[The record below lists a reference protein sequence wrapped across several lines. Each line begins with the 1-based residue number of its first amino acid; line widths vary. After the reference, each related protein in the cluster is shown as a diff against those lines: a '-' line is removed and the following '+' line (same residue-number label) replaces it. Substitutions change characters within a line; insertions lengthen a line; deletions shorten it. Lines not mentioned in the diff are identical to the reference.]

1 MTRLSSSSPRSSWLG
16 GRFRSVLPSSRRGS
30 ISSSVPEKEISIG
43 ARWFSVERTLFG
55 FSSSSSSRL
64 RRKNKHASFEAT
76 SGRGTRLWED
86 GTTRL
91 FVSSSLCVRGHATR
105 HDRRGRVVLR
115 SRDSRSAIVSVG
127 ESYIEGETRHQ
138 GAAAKPASRFESPRP
153 RGPVQDH
160 RDEVGTNF
168 CEEKGCHPKLTLH
181 GLSREQR
188 AGSTDLCHRHAEGT
202 EGEDRARNNRATD

>member
-64 RRKNKHASFEAT
+64 RRKNKHASFEA
-76 SGRGTRLWED
+76 GRGTRLWED

-115 SRDSRSAIVSVG
+115 STRLRLLVSVG
-127 ESYIEGETRHQ
+127 ESYISHRGRDSATKGPLQ
-138 GAAAKPASRFESPRP
+138 NLPAGLNP
-153 RGPVQDH
+153 QDH
-160 RDEVGTNF
+160 EVPFTRPSGRSR
-168 CEEKGCHPKLTLH
+168 HKLL
-181 GLSREQR
+181 
-188 AGSTDLCHRHAEGT
+188 
-202 EGEDRARNNRATD
+202 